1 MELIVSFFQWIWA
14 TFLVNLYGFLLKI
27 LKVEGAPADDSL
39 SEVPLE
45 TATSE
50 VAQRT
55 MLSEPEPAPPARKE
69 DLQVIEGIGPK
80 IAGVLQAAGIGSFKQ
95 LAQCKA
101 EQLEQ
106 VLKDAGVRLAN
117 PATWPEQARL
127 AARGDWSGL
136 AALKAQ
142 LKGGRKA

>member
-14 TFLVNLYGFLLKI
+14 TFLANLYGFLLRI
-27 LKVEGAPADDSL
+27 LKVESAPADDSL

-50 VAQRT
+50 VAQRAV
-55 MLSEPEPAPPARKE
+55 LSEPEPAPPAKKE

-106 VLKDAGVRLAN
+106 ILKDAGVRLAN

-136 AALKAQ
+136 DALKAQ

>member
-55 MLSEPEPAPPARKE
+55 MLIEPEPAPPAKKE

-80 IAGVLQAAGIGSFKQ
+80 IAGVLQAAGISSFKQ
-95 LAQCKA
+95 LAQCKV

-136 AALKAQ
+136 DALKAQ

>member
-136 AALKAQ
+136 DALKAQ

>member
-55 MLSEPEPAPPARKE
+55 MLIEPEPAPPAKKE

-136 AALKAQ
+136 DALKAQ

>member
-14 TFLVNLYGFLLKI
+14 TFLANLYGFLLRI

-50 VAQRT
+50 VAQRAV
-55 MLSEPEPAPPARKE
+55 LSEPEPAPPAKKE

-106 VLKDAGVRLAN
+106 ILKDAGIRLAN

-136 AALKAQ
+136 DALKAQ